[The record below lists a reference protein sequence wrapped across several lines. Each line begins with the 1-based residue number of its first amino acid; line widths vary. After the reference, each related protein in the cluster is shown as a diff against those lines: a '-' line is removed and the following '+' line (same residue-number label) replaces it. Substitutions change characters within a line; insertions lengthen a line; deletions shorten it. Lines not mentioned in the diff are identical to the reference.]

1 MSFGEIPLAGGV
13 ANAGLVVRA
22 GDTVRRP
29 VGPQTTAVEALLR
42 HLERA
47 GFDGAPRHLGYD
59 ERGREVLT
67 YVHGE
72 VAVETEPPDWVTTDE
87 ALVSTLRLMRRLH
100 DATLDFVPP
109 PDAVWAWPPPEHR
122 RGDVIGHNDACR
134 ENVVFRGTTAVA
146 FVDFD
151 FAGPAT
157 RAWDVAGV
165 VRHFVLGMPGD
176 VQRRYEL
183 VLATYP
189 VEDLKQ
195 AVLDRLEWGL
205 AMVTA
210 RAAAGEAGF
219 RQQVANGVE
228 ARNHARRAVVR
239 ALREPSPP

>member
-1 MSFGEIPLAGGV
+1 MPGGIG
-13 ANAGLVVRA
+13 NGGLVVRA

-29 VGPQTTAVEALLR
+29 VGPQTKTVEALLR
-42 HLERA
+42 HLERK

-67 YVHGE
+67 YVPGDVPHHE
-72 VAVETEPPDWVTTDE
+72 DVPEWVTTDE
-87 ALVSTLRLMRRLH
+87 ALVSVLTLMRRLH

-109 PDAVWAWPPPEHR
+109 ADAEWAWPPPPHR

-134 ENVVFRGTTAVA
+134 ENVVFEGGRAKA

-165 VRHFVLGMPGD
+165 VRHFVLGLPGD
-176 VQRRYEL
+176 VQRRYDL

-189 VEDLKQ
+189 VDDLKQ

-205 AMVTA
+205 AMVTE
-210 RAAAGEAGF
+210 RAARGEAGF
-219 RQQVANGVE
+219 VAQVERGIAE
-228 ARNHARRAVVR
+228 RNAERRAVVR
-239 ALREPSPP
+239 SLASPSS

>member
-1 MSFGEIPLAGGV
+1 MSFGEVPLAGGV
-13 ANAGLVVRA
+13 GNGGLVVRA

-29 VGPQTTAVEALLR
+29 VGPQTKAVEALLK

-67 YVHGE
+67 WMPGA
-72 VAVETEPPDWVTTDE
+72 VASHEEPPAWVATDE
-87 ALVSTLRLMRRLH
+87 ALVSVTRLMRRLH
-100 DATLDFVPP
+100 DATEGWQPP
-109 PDAVWAWPPPEHR
+109 EGATWAWPPPQHR

-134 ENVVFRGTTAVA
+134 ENVVYDGTTAVA

-157 RAWDVAGV
+157 RAWDVAGI
-165 VRHFVLGMPGD
+165 VRHFVLGLGHD
-176 VQRRYEL
+176 VPRRYDL

-189 VEDLKQ
+189 VDDLK
-195 AVLDRLEWGL
+195 ATLLDRLEWGL

-210 RAAAGEAGF
+210 RAEAGEAGF
-219 RQQVANGVE
+219 ARMVESGIAEAN
-228 ARNHARRAVVR
+228 ARRR
-239 ALREPSPP
+239 ALVESLDG